1 MEDEYIEIEF
11 NNIEENEEYIN
22 LINLVLNKC
31 FELKQIKAYICVTLT
46 DNENIKQINKQY
58 RNIDKA
64 TDVLS
69 FPILEKEEIENIN
82 NITNDIVKQVMLGDI
97 IISIPK
103 VEEQAQEYGHSF
115 KREFAYMLVHG
126 FCHLMGFDH
135 IVEEDKIIMRKEEEN
150 ILSSLNITE

>member
-1 MEDEYIEIEF
+1 MENEYIEIEF
-11 NNIEENEEYIN
+11 NNIDENEEYID

-31 FELKQIKAYICVTLT
+31 FEIKQIKAYICVTLT
-46 DNENIKQINKQY
+46 DNENIRQINKQY

-69 FPILEKEEIENIN
+69 FPILEKEEIQNIN

-135 IVEEDKIIMRKEEEN
+135 IIEEEKVIMRKEEEN
-150 ILSSLNITE
+150 ILNSLEITK